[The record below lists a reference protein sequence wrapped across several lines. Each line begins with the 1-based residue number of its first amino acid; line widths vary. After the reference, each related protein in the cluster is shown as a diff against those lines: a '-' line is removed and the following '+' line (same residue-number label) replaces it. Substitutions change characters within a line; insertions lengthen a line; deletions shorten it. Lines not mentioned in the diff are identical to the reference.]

1 MVIRVYASTTLEGNA
16 NTYVGPAGTIIVDAD
31 SQISVADEQGTPGG
45 IPVSA
50 NTGNITFAD
59 TTIATANH
67 SNITVEAGSQSWV
80 FETAGTLLV
89 PTPHS
94 HLMTLTCGTGNYV
107 PTLSKPTLTL
117 TGDPWFFQGE
127 FQYDANGVAELL
139 LNNPFPELDNPGYD
153 SNDSFVF
160 DSTVTGIPGYVLK
173 LELTDVT
180 HPGPAGWTANV
191 NATEPPAYPSTL
203 LANGALKFTSDT
215 ASWTMGLDG
224 QFTLPNNT
232 AGAVTAI
239 SLNGGPAVGYTTA
252 TNVPTV
258 ADSGVG
264 SGLTVDLV
272 ADGFSISS
280 VTVNQPGQNYAP
292 GDQIMINQESSTGTG
307 ELTIVGVRNI
317 NSTIEWPGMANI
329 SASDGGVLTVSAA
342 DTNFSGN
349 VNIGMDG
356 PEGLINTIQITTN
369 GAQGGGEG
377 WPTIGSEGG
386 MSIGVGTTQAGTSPL
401 TSYIELDLFNIYIK
415 PSRDTW
421 DPTWSLNGQGN
432 LALAGNGASTTLTGA
447 NVNVIQNGFGLFGNN
462 TAWSAL
468 NPFDPS
474 AGGSWSFNG
483 SDQLV
488 TCGNTRLTGPWTLQF
503 WMRAAVDPSGINIFT
518 PVGSTPGLT
527 VRFTDLSN
535 IQLSDNQ
542 GTDLVFSI
550 STISLDTWYFV
561 TVACDGSS
569 LYNVWLNGTPSGVAA
584 NSFDLV
590 YSFSNIGGDGYVA
603 PPYFTGYMTNISF
616 NLGSDSINSNISNSF
631 VTPTEPLTLDSTS
644 MLLAL
649 ASSSDTA
656 FVNTAY
662 IAITSAATLEVDGN
676 AWGFGTDGVLTLP
689 DGGYIDNNGGITRL
703 GAAGDVGAQIG
714 SSDTQNYVTAS
725 NQGVTIQTLAD
736 STNSLWVFDL
746 NGVLNLPNSN
756 GQIGQLEPPY
766 TGLEFRAGSGSDWI
780 GISYGEIDDNNT
792 SYFYF
797 DKDGSDYTTANHQ
810 AHLQLK
816 NPVRFGE
823 GHLEW
828 LFDADGNLTI
838 PNGGKLGY
846 DLLADHTYGTIVLQ
860 SAGGAGTYAAIA
872 GHWSYVMASDNEVR
886 IQTGDGGNPYTAW
899 TFGADG
905 NLTLPVGGT
914 INYSDGSNA
923 LVGGGTA
930 DLGNYSFSGDSMLMP
945 LHARMNS
952 GGVGNTN
959 SAEFGT
965 VVNTYGD
972 NGVVQNSQIYMSAG
986 TGEARI
992 LVNMEGHTLVY
1003 YGTEEVENP
1012 NFTGMVAMDP
1022 NVRSQYAIALDSNSN
1037 IILGGA
1043 QPGGTLISSDY
1054 IAGLGSLNSDYN
1066 LNGVYVDTMRT
1077 VVSGINNVQ
1086 IQTGGGNVWTFGFDG
1101 NIVLPGTASILSDNV
1116 MTLQSGDTLF
1126 LRSDAGGVGIY
1137 SGNSQLSTTSDLG
1150 IEAYADS
1157 INLTPNA
1164 EGAVLID
1171 INNTNAFVE
1180 ISGPVGSWMFTGDGN
1195 LTLPTGG
1202 QIVSAAGTGNVVIT
1216 ANDGT
1221 AQSWLFDGNGNL
1233 VLPAGGTI
1241 NWADGSNALVGGTTS
1256 PPNYASLAQSV
1267 VVTPPTFGN
1276 GGGGELRV
1284 NVNASVLSNSVNIG
1298 NVGFMITALG
1308 TGSSGVGLLA
1318 EGTPTAGVQTIQI
1331 NGLSGT
1337 NQTYY
1342 VSAFVTSQLGT
1353 TWSEVYLATSGIC
1366 LIAGTMITLA
1376 DGTKKAIENIT
1387 YSDTLLAWD
1396 FDQGKFTTAKPL
1408 WIKQGETG
1416 GAHNRLTFS
1425 DGTVLRTF
1433 DQHRIFNKQWGAF
1446 TYPMTDNTPLGT
1458 LTFNEHG
1465 DEVMLVNKEQV
1476 FGRVEYYNV
1485 ITDRHINL
1493 FSDSILTSCR
1503 LNNAYPIVDMQ
1514 FNKAGRTLRDASE
1527 FAGIDARWIAGLRL
1541 CEQTY
1546 SADDMRWYVARL
1558 ERLDIAQLDSDQSA
1572 VA

>member
-45 IPVSA
+45 IPISA

-160 DSTVTGIPGYVLK
+160 DSTVTGIPGYVL
-173 LELTDVT
+173 LLQLQNVVYG
-180 HPGPAGWTANV
+180 GPAGWTANV

-232 AGAVTAI
+232 AGAVIAV

-272 ADGFSISS
+272 ADGSSISS

-292 GDQIMINQESSTGTG
+292 GDQILINQESSTGTG

-317 NSTIEWPGMANI
+317 NSTIEWLGLANL
-329 SASDGGVLTVSAA
+329 SVNSDQAMVLDV
-342 DTNFSGN
+342 
-349 VNIGMDG
+349 
-356 PEGLINTIQITTN
+356 
-369 GAQGGGEG
+369 
-377 WPTIGSEGG
+377 GSQPWKFD
-386 MSIGVGTTQAGTSPL
+386 S
-401 TSYIELDLFNIYIK
+401 
-415 PSRDTW
+415 
-421 DPTWSLNGQGN
+421 
-432 LALAGNGASTTLTGA
+432 TGA
-447 NVNVIQNGFGLFGNN
+447 
-462 TAWSAL
+462 
-468 NPFDPS
+468 
-474 AGGSWSFNG
+474 
-483 SDQLV
+483 
-488 TCGNTRLTGPWTLQF
+488 
-503 WMRAAVDPSGINIFT
+503 
-518 PVGSTPGLT
+518 
-527 VRFTDLSN
+527 
-535 IQLSDNQ
+535 
-542 GTDLVFSI
+542 
-550 STISLDTWYFV
+550 
-561 TVACDGSS
+561 
-569 LYNVWLNGTPSGVAA
+569 
-584 NSFDLV
+584 
-590 YSFSNIGGDGYVA
+590 
-603 PPYFTGYMTNISF
+603 
-616 NLGSDSINSNISNSF
+616 
-631 VTPTEPLTLDSTS
+631 
-644 MLLAL
+644 
-649 ASSSDTA
+649 
-656 FVNTAY
+656 
-662 IAITSAATLEVDGN
+662 
-676 AWGFGTDGVLTLP
+676 LTLP
-689 DGGYIDNNGGITRL
+689 DGGYLDNNGGITRL
-703 GAAGDVGAQIG
+703 GAAGNEGAQIG
-714 SSDTQNYVTAS
+714 SADTQNYVTAS
-725 NQGVTIQTLAD
+725 NVGVTIQTLAD

-746 NGVLNLPNSN
+746 
-756 GQIGQLEPPY
+756 
-766 TGLEFRAGSGSDWI
+766 
-780 GISYGEIDDNNT
+780 
-792 SYFYF
+792 
-797 DKDGSDYTTANHQ
+797 DG
-810 AHLQLK
+810 
-816 NPVRFGE
+816 
-823 GHLEW
+823 
-828 LFDADGNLTI
+828 
-838 PNGGKLGY
+838 
-846 DLLADHTYGTIVLQ
+846 
-860 SAGGAGTYAAIA
+860 
-872 GHWSYVMASDNEVR
+872 YV
-886 IQTGDGGNPYTAW
+886 T
-899 TFGADG
+899 
-905 NLTLPVGGT
+905 
-914 INYSDGSNA
+914 
-923 LVGGGTA
+923 
-930 DLGNYSFSGDSMLMP
+930 MP
-945 LHARMNS
+945 LHARLNS

-992 LVNMEGHTLVY
+992 LVNMAGDTLVY
-1003 YGTEEVENP
+1003 YGTEEVSNP

-1086 IQTGGGNVWTFGFDG
+1086 IQTGGGEIWTFGSDGNLTFPNGDLTIGSDLFGAPAIIGAAGKNISMLASGVGDGYEVSSSIGWVDSITEPTKIAAVSANNPLFAGAGDVGIVTGDYFYTGNTNVWNFGADGSLAFPNALSNTNSQIYTTNGGYQTVFETFGVKGTGQKLTLDFDDAAVKIQSQAETEWKFGQDG

-1164 EGAVLID
+1164 QGAVLID

-1202 QIVSAAGTGNVVIT
+1202 
-1216 ANDGT
+1216 
-1221 AQSWLFDGNGNL
+1221 
-1233 VLPAGGTI
+1233 TI
-1241 NWADGSNALVGGTTS
+1241 NYSDGSNALVGGTTS

-1276 GGGGELRV
+1276 GGGGQLRV
-1284 NVNASVLSNSVNIG
+1284 DVNAVVVSSNVNIS

-1318 EGTPTAGVQTIQI
+1318 EGTPATGVQTIQI
-1331 NGLSGT
+1331 NGISGV

-1376 DGTKKAIENIT
+1376 DGTKKAIEHIT

-1416 GAHNRLTFS
+1416 GAHNKLTFS

-1476 FGRVEYYNV
+1476 FGPVEYYNV

-1514 FNKAGRTLRDASE
+1514 FNKTGRTLRDASE
-1527 FAGIDARWIAGLRL
+1527 FVGIDARWIAGLRL

-1558 ERLDIAQLDSDQSA
+1558 ERLDIAQLDSDQS
-1572 VA
+1572 VAA

>member
-45 IPVSA
+45 IPISA

-160 DSTVTGIPGYVLK
+160 DSTVTGIPGYVL
-173 LELTDVT
+173 LLQLQNVVYG
-180 HPGPAGWTANV
+180 GPAGWTANV

-232 AGAVTAI
+232 AGAVIAV

-272 ADGFSISS
+272 ADGSSISS

-292 GDQIMINQESSTGTG
+292 GDQILINQESSTGTG

-317 NSTIEWPGMANI
+317 NSTIEWLGLANL
-329 SASDGGVLTVSAA
+329 SVNSDQAMVLDV
-342 DTNFSGN
+342 
-349 VNIGMDG
+349 
-356 PEGLINTIQITTN
+356 
-369 GAQGGGEG
+369 
-377 WPTIGSEGG
+377 GSQPWKFD
-386 MSIGVGTTQAGTSPL
+386 S
-401 TSYIELDLFNIYIK
+401 
-415 PSRDTW
+415 
-421 DPTWSLNGQGN
+421 
-432 LALAGNGASTTLTGA
+432 TGA
-447 NVNVIQNGFGLFGNN
+447 
-462 TAWSAL
+462 
-468 NPFDPS
+468 
-474 AGGSWSFNG
+474 
-483 SDQLV
+483 
-488 TCGNTRLTGPWTLQF
+488 
-503 WMRAAVDPSGINIFT
+503 
-518 PVGSTPGLT
+518 
-527 VRFTDLSN
+527 
-535 IQLSDNQ
+535 
-542 GTDLVFSI
+542 
-550 STISLDTWYFV
+550 
-561 TVACDGSS
+561 
-569 LYNVWLNGTPSGVAA
+569 
-584 NSFDLV
+584 
-590 YSFSNIGGDGYVA
+590 
-603 PPYFTGYMTNISF
+603 
-616 NLGSDSINSNISNSF
+616 
-631 VTPTEPLTLDSTS
+631 
-644 MLLAL
+644 
-649 ASSSDTA
+649 
-656 FVNTAY
+656 
-662 IAITSAATLEVDGN
+662 
-676 AWGFGTDGVLTLP
+676 LTLP
-689 DGGYIDNNGGITRL
+689 DGGYLDNNGGITRL
-703 GAAGDVGAQIG
+703 GAAGNEGAQIG
-714 SSDTQNYVTAS
+714 SADTQNYVTAS
-725 NQGVTIQTLAD
+725 NVGVTIQTLAD

-746 NGVLNLPNSN
+746 
-756 GQIGQLEPPY
+756 
-766 TGLEFRAGSGSDWI
+766 
-780 GISYGEIDDNNT
+780 
-792 SYFYF
+792 
-797 DKDGSDYTTANHQ
+797 DG
-810 AHLQLK
+810 
-816 NPVRFGE
+816 
-823 GHLEW
+823 
-828 LFDADGNLTI
+828 
-838 PNGGKLGY
+838 
-846 DLLADHTYGTIVLQ
+846 
-860 SAGGAGTYAAIA
+860 
-872 GHWSYVMASDNEVR
+872 YV
-886 IQTGDGGNPYTAW
+886 T
-899 TFGADG
+899 
-905 NLTLPVGGT
+905 
-914 INYSDGSNA
+914 
-923 LVGGGTA
+923 
-930 DLGNYSFSGDSMLMP
+930 MP
-945 LHARMNS
+945 LHARLNS

-992 LVNMEGHTLVY
+992 LVNMAGDTLVY
-1003 YGTEEVENP
+1003 YGTEEVSNP

-1086 IQTGGGNVWTFGFDG
+1086 IQTGGGEIWTFGSDGNLTFPNGDLTIGSDLFGAPAIIGAAGKNISMLASGVGDGYEVSSSIGWVDSITEPTKIAAVSANNPLFAGAGDVGIVTGDYFYTGNTNVWNFGADGSLAFPNALSNTNSQIYTTNGGYQTVFETFGVKGTGQKLTLDFDDAAVKIQSQAETEWKFGQDG

-1164 EGAVLID
+1164 QGAVLID

-1202 QIVSAAGTGNVVIT
+1202 
-1216 ANDGT
+1216 
-1221 AQSWLFDGNGNL
+1221 
-1233 VLPAGGTI
+1233 TI
-1241 NWADGSNALVGGTTS
+1241 NYSDGSNALVGGTTS

-1276 GGGGELRV
+1276 GGGGQLRV
-1284 NVNASVLSNSVNIG
+1284 DVNAVVVSSNVNIS

-1318 EGTPTAGVQTIQI
+1318 EGTPATGVQTIQI
-1331 NGLSGT
+1331 NGISGV

-1416 GAHNRLTFS
+1416 GAHNKLTFS

-1476 FGRVEYYNV
+1476 FGPVEYYNV

-1514 FNKAGRTLRDASE
+1514 FNKTGRTLRDASE
-1527 FAGIDARWIAGLRL
+1527 FVGIDARWIAGLRL

-1558 ERLDIAQLDSDQSA
+1558 ERLDIAQLDSDQS
-1572 VA
+1572 VAA

>member
-45 IPVSA
+45 IPISA

-160 DSTVTGIPGYVLK
+160 DHTVTGIPGYVLT

-232 AGAVTAI
+232 AGAVIAV

-280 VTVNQPGQNYAP
+280 VTVNQSGQNYAP
-292 GDQIMINQESSTGTG
+292 GDQILINQESSTGTG

-317 NSTIEWPGMANI
+317 NSTIEWLGLANL
-329 SASDGGVLTVSAA
+329 SVNSDQAMVLDV
-342 DTNFSGN
+342 
-349 VNIGMDG
+349 
-356 PEGLINTIQITTN
+356 
-369 GAQGGGEG
+369 
-377 WPTIGSEGG
+377 GSQPWKFD
-386 MSIGVGTTQAGTSPL
+386 S
-401 TSYIELDLFNIYIK
+401 
-415 PSRDTW
+415 
-421 DPTWSLNGQGN
+421 
-432 LALAGNGASTTLTGA
+432 TGA
-447 NVNVIQNGFGLFGNN
+447 
-462 TAWSAL
+462 
-468 NPFDPS
+468 
-474 AGGSWSFNG
+474 
-483 SDQLV
+483 
-488 TCGNTRLTGPWTLQF
+488 
-503 WMRAAVDPSGINIFT
+503 
-518 PVGSTPGLT
+518 
-527 VRFTDLSN
+527 
-535 IQLSDNQ
+535 
-542 GTDLVFSI
+542 
-550 STISLDTWYFV
+550 
-561 TVACDGSS
+561 
-569 LYNVWLNGTPSGVAA
+569 
-584 NSFDLV
+584 
-590 YSFSNIGGDGYVA
+590 
-603 PPYFTGYMTNISF
+603 
-616 NLGSDSINSNISNSF
+616 
-631 VTPTEPLTLDSTS
+631 
-644 MLLAL
+644 
-649 ASSSDTA
+649 
-656 FVNTAY
+656 
-662 IAITSAATLEVDGN
+662 
-676 AWGFGTDGVLTLP
+676 LTLP
-689 DGGYIDNNGGITRL
+689 DGGYLDNNGGITRL
-703 GAAGDVGAQIG
+703 GAAGNEGAQIG
-714 SSDTQNYVTAS
+714 SADTQNYVTAS
-725 NQGVTIQTLAD
+725 NVGVTIQTLAD

-746 NGVLNLPNSN
+746 
-756 GQIGQLEPPY
+756 
-766 TGLEFRAGSGSDWI
+766 
-780 GISYGEIDDNNT
+780 
-792 SYFYF
+792 
-797 DKDGSDYTTANHQ
+797 DG
-810 AHLQLK
+810 
-816 NPVRFGE
+816 
-823 GHLEW
+823 
-828 LFDADGNLTI
+828 
-838 PNGGKLGY
+838 
-846 DLLADHTYGTIVLQ
+846 
-860 SAGGAGTYAAIA
+860 
-872 GHWSYVMASDNEVR
+872 YV
-886 IQTGDGGNPYTAW
+886 T
-899 TFGADG
+899 
-905 NLTLPVGGT
+905 
-914 INYSDGSNA
+914 
-923 LVGGGTA
+923 
-930 DLGNYSFSGDSMLMP
+930 MP
-945 LHARMNS
+945 LHARLNS

-992 LVNMEGHTLVY
+992 LVNMAGDTLVY
-1003 YGTEEVENP
+1003 YGTEEVSNP

-1086 IQTGGGNVWTFGFDG
+1086 IQTGGGNVWTFGTHGVLAFPAGGDIVDSVGTSILDRISVTGSSAVLTKDQYNTSRLTFTGNANIETAGYLSGSGGLALVNSSGQQYVIVKSDRVQINTGFPDQGTGLQSYNEWQFLKSGVFKLPTTGIIENSGNQWTFGFDG

-1164 EGAVLID
+1164 QGAVLID

-1195 LTLPTGG
+1195 LTLP
-1202 QIVSAAGTGNVVIT
+1202 
-1216 ANDGT
+1216 
-1221 AQSWLFDGNGNL
+1221 
-1233 VLPAGGTI
+1233 AGGTI
-1241 NWADGSNALVGGTTS
+1241 NYSDGSNALVGGTTS

-1276 GGGGELRV
+1276 GGGGQLRV
-1284 NVNASVLSNSVNIG
+1284 DVNAVVVSSNVNIS

-1318 EGTPTAGVQTIQI
+1318 EGTPATGVQTIQI
-1331 NGLSGT
+1331 NGISGV

-1376 DGTKKAIENIT
+1376 DGTKKAIEHIT

-1416 GAHNRLTFS
+1416 GAHNKLTFS

-1476 FGRVEYYNV
+1476 FGPVEYYNV

-1514 FNKAGRTLRDASE
+1514 FNKTGRTLRDASE
-1527 FAGIDARWIAGLRL
+1527 FVGIDARWIAGLRL

-1558 ERLDIAQLDSDQSA
+1558 ERLDIAQLDSDQS
-1572 VA
+1572 VAA

>member
-45 IPVSA
+45 IPISA

-139 LNNPFPELDNPGYD
+139 LNDPFPELDNPGYD

-160 DSTVTGIPGYVLK
+160 DSTVTGIPGYVL
-173 LELTDVT
+173 LLQLQNVVYG
-180 HPGPAGWTANV
+180 GPAGWTANV

-232 AGAVTAI
+232 AGAVIAV

-272 ADGFSISS
+272 ADGSSISS

-292 GDQIMINQESSTGTG
+292 GDQILINQESSTGTG

-317 NSTIEWPGMANI
+317 NSTIEWLGLANL
-329 SASDGGVLTVSAA
+329 SVNSDQAMVLDV
-342 DTNFSGN
+342 
-349 VNIGMDG
+349 
-356 PEGLINTIQITTN
+356 
-369 GAQGGGEG
+369 
-377 WPTIGSEGG
+377 GSQPWKFD
-386 MSIGVGTTQAGTSPL
+386 S
-401 TSYIELDLFNIYIK
+401 
-415 PSRDTW
+415 
-421 DPTWSLNGQGN
+421 
-432 LALAGNGASTTLTGA
+432 TGA
-447 NVNVIQNGFGLFGNN
+447 
-462 TAWSAL
+462 
-468 NPFDPS
+468 
-474 AGGSWSFNG
+474 
-483 SDQLV
+483 
-488 TCGNTRLTGPWTLQF
+488 
-503 WMRAAVDPSGINIFT
+503 
-518 PVGSTPGLT
+518 
-527 VRFTDLSN
+527 
-535 IQLSDNQ
+535 
-542 GTDLVFSI
+542 
-550 STISLDTWYFV
+550 
-561 TVACDGSS
+561 
-569 LYNVWLNGTPSGVAA
+569 
-584 NSFDLV
+584 
-590 YSFSNIGGDGYVA
+590 
-603 PPYFTGYMTNISF
+603 
-616 NLGSDSINSNISNSF
+616 
-631 VTPTEPLTLDSTS
+631 
-644 MLLAL
+644 
-649 ASSSDTA
+649 
-656 FVNTAY
+656 
-662 IAITSAATLEVDGN
+662 
-676 AWGFGTDGVLTLP
+676 LTLP
-689 DGGYIDNNGGITRL
+689 DGGYLDNNGGITRL
-703 GAAGDVGAQIG
+703 GAAGNEGAQIG
-714 SSDTQNYVTAS
+714 SADTQNYVTAS
-725 NQGVTIQTLAD
+725 NVGVTIQTLAD

-746 NGVLNLPNSN
+746 
-756 GQIGQLEPPY
+756 
-766 TGLEFRAGSGSDWI
+766 
-780 GISYGEIDDNNT
+780 
-792 SYFYF
+792 
-797 DKDGSDYTTANHQ
+797 DG
-810 AHLQLK
+810 
-816 NPVRFGE
+816 
-823 GHLEW
+823 
-828 LFDADGNLTI
+828 
-838 PNGGKLGY
+838 
-846 DLLADHTYGTIVLQ
+846 
-860 SAGGAGTYAAIA
+860 
-872 GHWSYVMASDNEVR
+872 YV
-886 IQTGDGGNPYTAW
+886 T
-899 TFGADG
+899 
-905 NLTLPVGGT
+905 
-914 INYSDGSNA
+914 
-923 LVGGGTA
+923 
-930 DLGNYSFSGDSMLMP
+930 MP
-945 LHARMNS
+945 LHARLNS

-992 LVNMEGHTLVY
+992 LVNMAGDTLVY
-1003 YGTEEVENP
+1003 YGTEEVSNP

-1086 IQTGGGNVWTFGFDG
+1086 IQTGGGEIWTFGSDGNLTFPNGDLTIGSDLFGAPAIIGAAGKNISMLASGVGDGYEVSSSIGWVDSITEPTKIAAVSANNPLFAGAGDVGIVTGDYFYTGNTNVWNFGADGSLAFPNALSNTNSQIYTTNGGYQTVFETFGVKGTGQKLTLDFDDAAVKIQSQAETEWKFGQDG

-1164 EGAVLID
+1164 QGAVLID

-1202 QIVSAAGTGNVVIT
+1202 
-1216 ANDGT
+1216 
-1221 AQSWLFDGNGNL
+1221 
-1233 VLPAGGTI
+1233 TI
-1241 NWADGSNALVGGTTS
+1241 NYSDGSNALVGGTTS

-1276 GGGGELRV
+1276 GGGGQLRV
-1284 NVNASVLSNSVNIG
+1284 DVNAVVVSSNVNIS

-1318 EGTPTAGVQTIQI
+1318 EGTPATGVQTIQI
-1331 NGLSGT
+1331 NGISGV

-1376 DGTKKAIENIT
+1376 DGTKKAIEHIT

-1416 GAHNRLTFS
+1416 GAHNKLTFS

-1476 FGRVEYYNV
+1476 FGPVEYYNV

-1514 FNKAGRTLRDASE
+1514 FNKTGRTLRDASE
-1527 FAGIDARWIAGLRL
+1527 FVGIDARWIAGLRL

-1558 ERLDIAQLDSDQSA
+1558 ERLDIAQLDSDQS
-1572 VA
+1572 VAA